1 VLICNSRK
9 VWQRLFVLDS
19 EAVVLS
25 VDGVSDFN
33 ALHSRKHDDEVQF
46 CAFDILVE
54 GDGDLPGCRCTCAR
68 RALSACLHGALRVS
82 SSIRLNAARS
92 GLTCCGRRA
101 AWALRDWS
109 PSIGTGPIRA
119 ADRSIG

>member
-1 VLICNSRK
+1 
-9 VWQRLFVLDS
+9 VLDS
-19 EAVVLS
+19 ETVVHS

-33 ALHSRKHDDEVQF
+33 APHSRKHDDEVQF

-54 GDGDLPGCRCTCAR
+54 GDGDLRRLPLHLRKTSLERLLAR
-68 RALSACLHGALRVS
+68 ALRVS
-82 SSIRLNAARS
+82 SSIRLSAARS
-92 GLTCCGRRA
+92 GLTCSGRRA

-119 ADRSIG
+119 AGRSIG